1 MDHEVTV
8 VKIGYLEPELAAMAR
23 RHLLVLSP
31 GGVPPPRPH
40 PTGVSAPG
48 FPAPDHRLGRP
59 AALGASGRSPG
70 VARKAAT
77 LLRAR
82 CRPARSR
89 LIFLAFFPRFPIK
102 KDHLALRVSACH
114 PQDFRPLRKD
124 LTSHEERCFA
134 IFAFA
139 LPVAA
144 SAFAMASSQGSDG
157 YTLLIVPDRY
167 NTPALTTSRTVTPF
181 LQAFPYEFPGN
192 PADPF
197 VHAWNNG
204 AWTQIPTASFNS
216 GEFLRAKRARTI
228 VVGEDNAQTR
238 ALIDTASAWS
248 PQVLNAPAEKS
259 AEMLNTVGRALNFSR
274 SDYRFFASRHGFE
287 IEDLNAARRKESWYD
302 QPRNKALSEVDPKLS
317 AALEKEDDASAG
329 TAPLTPSPA
338 RAAPRAEVKPEPAPM
353 RPGPVTAKPDKAA
366 TE

>member
-1 MDHEVTV
+1 M
-8 VKIGYLEPELAAMAR
+8 KN
-23 RHLLVLSP
+23 
-31 GGVPPPRPH
+31 
-40 PTGVSAPG
+40 
-48 FPAPDHRLGRP
+48 
-59 AALGASGRSPG
+59 
-70 VARKAAT
+70 
-77 LLRAR
+77 
-82 CRPARSR
+82 
-89 LIFLAFFPRFPIK
+89 
-102 KDHLALRVSACH
+102 
-114 PQDFRPLRKD
+114 
-124 LTSHEERCFA
+124 RCFA

-139 LPVAA
+139 LLAA
-144 SAFAMASSQGSDG
+144 AKVFAMASSQGSDG

-167 NTPALTTSRTVTPF
+167 NT
-181 LQAFPYEFPGN
+181 LQLGRDIQDRYPVLLLSYEFPGN

-216 GEFLRAKRARTI
+216 GEFLRAKPARTI

-302 QPRNKALSEVDPKLS
+302 QPRGKALGSVDPKLS

-338 RAAPRAEVKPEPAPM
+338 RALPSAEVKPEPAPM
-353 RPGPVTAKPDKAA
+353 RPGPVAPKPDKAV